1 MHSIFAR
8 KIWTM
13 TDRKEKLQLSS
24 LGDLPTLEV
33 QQDPVEQ

>member
-1 MHSIFAR
+1 
-8 KIWTM
+8 M
-13 TDRKEKLQLSS
+13 TDKGEKKGLQLSS